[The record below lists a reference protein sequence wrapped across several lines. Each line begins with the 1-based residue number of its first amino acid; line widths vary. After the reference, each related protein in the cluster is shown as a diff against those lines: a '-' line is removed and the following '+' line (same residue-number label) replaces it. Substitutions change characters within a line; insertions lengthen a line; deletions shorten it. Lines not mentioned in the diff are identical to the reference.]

1 MIVGG
6 FRPPE
11 DPFASWFGRVRVARP
26 DEAWPDHEGEI
37 MVPLCQIN
45 LSELPYVPE
54 KLRNVALITVFIDA
68 EDLPTGAPN
77 GRGWELRTY
86 PSLEGLAETV
96 EPDCEGAI
104 KPFPV
109 RWELIEEDYPCWE
122 DVPRQLCTKMLAEG
136 TDEEYFDLFEN
147 VACSKVGG
155 WPSLIQ
161 GGIMWGPKNL
171 VPPDMDYVFQINSEP
186 KGAWGWGDA
195 GTGYF
200 GRGSWFGKDEW
211 GLEWQCF

>member
-1 MIVGG
+1 
-6 FRPPE
+6 
-11 DPFASWFGRVRVARP
+11 
-26 DEAWPDHEGEI
+26 

-54 KLRNVALITVFIDA
+54 KLRDIALITVFIDA
-68 EDLPTGAPN
+68 EDLPIEAPN

-86 PSLEGLAETV
+86 PSLEGLVETV
-96 EPDCEGAI
+96 GPDCEGAI

-122 DVPRQLCTKMLAEG
+122 DLGAELREQMLAEG
-136 TDEEYFDLFEN
+136 TDEEYLDLFKN
-147 VACSKVGG
+147 VGCSKVGG

-161 GGIMWGPKNL
+161 GEITWGPKNL
-171 VPPDMDYVFQINSEP
+171 VPGDMTYTFQINSES
-186 KGAWGWGDA
+186 KATWIWGDE

-200 GRGSWFGKDEW
+200 GRGSWFGKAEW
-211 GLEWQCF
+211 ALEWQCY